1 MRASLVVALAVTAL
15 AATGCRHEPV
25 TGGLVSP
32 RVQPRITSRDV
43 KRIVVDGLA
52 FRDLDRNGSLTPYED
67 WRRPT
72 EERVADLLGR
82 MTLDEKAGLLLH
94 PMVRGFSGPRG
105 EILPVPA
112 GSKPRV
118 PEVPYLKAIPPLDD
132 LPPDRLVR
140 ERHVR
145 WMLLPARQEPPETT
159 ARYSNEIQAAAE
171 RTRLG
176 IPAILSS
183 DPRHTKAAWHSKD
196 PVPPHISRWPY
207 PIGLAALRDTQLVE
221 RFARIAAHEYRALGL
236 HVALS
241 PSADVATEPRWN
253 RIEHTFGEDPEL
265 VGTMVEAYVRGF
277 QGAKLSPTSVATVTK
292 HFPGNGPM
300 KGGYDSHNHYGKWQT
315 YPGGRL
321 LEHERPFSRAI
332 GAGTAGIMPGYGI
345 AEGFDTVGMGFS
357 RVIVTDHL
365 RKRLGFEGLVVTDW
379 LHYMP
384 WGLEEAPRDTLR
396 QRIFDAG
403 CDQLGDDNDTSGIVG
418 LVRSGKVTESRIDE
432 SARRVLRIMFDLG
445 VFESPFVDEAGASRE
460 VGRPDFVADGLR
472 AQSESVV
479 VLANPNHMLPLR
491 RTATIRAPG
500 LDASDIVE
508 RGLGA
513 TEDVQASDAVVV
525 KVDTPYVTRKDG
537 TSFFR
542 VTREGSLS
550 YIGADNE
557 ADLTTVSK
565 LAATGKPV
573 VVLVHMERPGILTE
587 LVELRPPVAIL
598 AHFGSSDGAILDV
611 VTGRVAPKGRL
622 PFDLPRSA
630 TSVEEQKEDV
640 PFDLKEPLFRFGFG
654 LTMDPR

>member
-1 MRASLVVALAVTAL
+1 MRRALVVALAGAALVT
-15 AATGCRHEPV
+15 TGCRHEPV
-25 TGGLVSP
+25 TVVHVAAP
-32 RVQPRITSRDV
+32 AQPRITSRDV
-43 KRIVVDGLA
+43 KRIVVDGLT
-52 FRDLDRNGSLTPYED
+52 FRDLDRSGSLTPYED

-72 EERVADLLGR
+72 EERVTDLIGR
-82 MTLDEKAGLLLH
+82 MSLDEKAGLLLH
-94 PMVRGFSGPRG
+94 PMVRGYSGPHG
-105 EILPVPA
+105 EILPSPS

-118 PEVPYLKAIPPLDD
+118 PEVPYLKTIPPLDD

-183 DPRHTKAAWHSKD
+183 DPRHTKAAWHPKD
-196 PVPPHISRWPY
+196 PVPAHISRWPY
-207 PIGLAALRDTQLVE
+207 PIGLAALRDPHLVE
-221 RFARIAAHEYRALGL
+221 RFGRIAAHEYRALGL

-241 PSADVATEPRWN
+241 PSADIATEPRWN

-277 QGAKLSPTSVATVTK
+277 QGAKLGPASVATVTK

-315 YPGGRL
+315 YPGGQL
-321 LEHERPFSRAI
+321 SLHEKPFTRAI
-332 GAGTAGIMPGYGI
+332 AAGTAGIMPGYGI

-365 RKRLGFEGLVVTDW
+365 RKGLGFTGLVVTDW

-384 WGLEEAPRDTLR
+384 WGLEETPREALR
-396 QRIFDAG
+396 QRIFEAG
-403 CDQLGDDNDTSGIVG
+403 CDQLGDDNETSGIVA
-418 LVRSGKVTESRIDE
+418 LVRSGKLPESRIDE

-445 VFESPFVDEAGASRE
+445 VFESPFVDEAVAARE
-460 VGRPDFVADGLR
+460 VGRPDFVAEGLR
-472 AQSESVV
+472 AQAESVV
-479 VLANPNHMLPLR
+479 VLANPNRILPLGR
-491 RTATIRAPG
+491 NFKLHAPG
-500 LDASDIVE
+500 LDPAELIE
-508 RGLGA
+508 RGYVPSDLA
-513 TEDVQASDAVVV
+513 NCDAVVV
-525 KVDTPYVTRKDG
+525 KIDTPYVTRKDG

-542 VTREGSLS
+542 VTREGALS

-557 ADLTTVSK
+557 SELSNVTK
-565 LAATGKPV
+565 LATTGRPV

-587 LVELRPPVAIL
+587 LVEIRPPVAIL
-598 AHFGSSDGAILDV
+598 AHFGSNDGPLIDV
-611 VTGRVAPKGRL
+611 VTGRIPPKGRL
-622 PFDLPRSA
+622 PFHLPRTS
-630 TSVEEQKEDV
+630 TSVDAQREDV
-640 PFDLKEPLFRFGFG
+640 PFDLADPLFRFGFG
-654 LTMDPR
+654 LALEPR